1 MGSLPVSRLL
11 PQQSAHTGGC
21 SASLAIVDGLN
32 EFHRRGELHP
42 PIALLPTQP
51 AGVEIIDVLNGGQQ
65 AGRVCL
71 EGRRRG
77 DGRPLGAQ
85 RSSWNSMQIKI
96 LNMFVFKSMHIF
108 TLQCNNVMWRNF
120 QMNNSKK
127 HKILRNE
134 NSLRIQLNLLYV
146 IRIKLTLMRTKTR
159 TGTKSSAPGTESSLA
174 KLRRFMMVEHIRR
187 IHWTLSRGV
196 L

>member
-11 PQQSAHTGGC
+11 PPQSAHTGGC

-71 EGRRRG
+71 EGRRCE
-77 DGRPLGAQ
+77 DGPALAAER
-85 RSSWNSMQIKI
+85 
-96 LNMFVFKSMHIF
+96 
-108 TLQCNNVMWRNF
+108 T
-120 QMNNSKK
+120 
-127 HKILRNE
+127 
-134 NSLRIQLNLLYV
+134 LRIAIHIY
-146 IRIKLTLMRTKTR
+146 TLK
-159 TGTKSSAPGTESSLA
+159 
-174 KLRRFMMVEHIRR
+174 
-187 IHWTLSRGV
+187 
-196 L
+196 

>member
-11 PQQSAHTGGC
+11 PPQSAHTGGC

-71 EGRRRG
+71 EGRRCG
-77 DGRPLGAQ
+77 DGPTLTAERTS
-85 RSSWNSMQIKI
+85 RNTIQIMIINMEICKI
-96 LNMFVFKSMHIF
+96 FPHRL
-108 TLQCNNVMWRNF
+108 
-120 QMNNSKK
+120 
-127 HKILRNE
+127 
-134 NSLRIQLNLLYV
+134 
-146 IRIKLTLMRTKTR
+146 
-159 TGTKSSAPGTESSLA
+159 ADSSLYGA
-174 KLRRFMMVEHIRR
+174 LQLQAFCESIF
-187 IHWTLSRGV
+187 
-196 L
+196 